1 LCARPISRAR
11 RTPSWWLVPATA
23 VEASGSPAPECRALL
38 AGRSIRRWV
47 RELERRDIVWRGH
60 ESRELS
66 TDILDHSDLVL
77 TMEFTQHM
85 RILEHWPQATGV
97 FGLRQFA
104 QAVQGEPGGRDIAL
118 SALSA
123 TVLPN
128 SLAWDVR
135 DPYGRGARPAAHCAM
150 ELDVLIRQIFGR
162 LLGDPA
168 EPVPTLPAAETRR
181 HWWNKR

>member
-1 LCARPISRAR
+1 
-11 RTPSWWLVPATA
+11 VPATA